1 VLVNNA
7 AGSEAVA
14 PRWRESGLVWL
25 ILAALLLGLD
35 QWTKI
40 IAVAALEY
48 AVPVPV
54 VPGLNWKLVHNHGA
68 AFSLLAGAS
77 GWQRW
82 FFLTL
87 ALVISVVLTLWLR
100 RLPRIAW
107 NLCLPLALIVSGAIG
122 NAIDRVL
129 YGYVIDFVHV
139 YWREWSWPVFNVADS
154 AISVGAVMLV
164 LYELGWLGPKRETG

>member
-1 VLVNNA
+1 MSSA
-7 AGSEAVA
+7 AGSEVVA

-25 ILAALLLGLD
+25 SLAVLLLGLD
-35 QWTKI
+35 QWTKL
-40 IAVAALEY
+40 IALGALEY

-54 VPGLNWKLVHNHGA
+54 FPGLDWKLVYNHGA
-68 AFSLLAGAS
+68 AFSFLAGAS

-87 ALVISVVLTLWLR
+87 ALVISVVLTVWLR
-100 RLPRIAW
+100 RLPRVAW

-129 YGYVIDFVHV
+129 YGYVVDFIHV
-139 YWREWSWPVFNVADS
+139 YWREWSWPVFNIADS
-154 AISVGAVMLV
+154 AISVGAVMLI
-164 LYELGWLGPKRETG
+164 LYELGWLGAKREQG

>member
-1 VLVNNA
+1 MNSA
-7 AGSEAVA
+7 AGSEARA
-14 PRWRESGLVWL
+14 PRWGETGLVWL
-25 ILAALLLGLD
+25 ILAAALLGLD

-40 IAVAALEY
+40 IAVQALDY

-54 VPGLNWKLVHNHGA
+54 FPGLNWKLVHNYGA
-68 AFSLLAGAS
+68 AFSLLAEAS

-100 RLPRIAW
+100 RLPRFAW

-139 YWREWSWPVFNVADS
+139 YWREWSWPVFNIADS

-164 LYELGWLGPKRETG
+164 LYELGWLGPKREAG

>member
-1 VLVNNA
+1 MSSA
-7 AGSEAVA
+7 AGSEIPA

-25 ILAALLLGLD
+25 SLAALLLGLD
-35 QWTKI
+35 QWTKL
-40 IAVAALEY
+40 IALNALEY
-48 AVPVPV
+48 AAPVPV
-54 VPGLNWKLVHNHGA
+54 FPGLDWKLVHNHGA
-68 AFSLLAGAS
+68 AFSFLADAS

-87 ALVISVVLTLWLR
+87 ALVISVVLTVWLR
-100 RLPRIAW
+100 RLPRVAW

-164 LYELGWLGPKRETG
+164 LYELGWLGRKRETG